1 MPSYLVTGGAG
12 FIGSH
17 IAEAL
22 VNKGAGVTILDDLSS
37 GSLQN
42 IESFKQSVTFIRGD
56 LRSRKDVEKAVDGV
70 DAVFHQAAIPS
81 VVRSFDDPEA
91 SLSVNIT
98 GTAVLLEACRKMGVA
113 RVICASSSSV
123 YGDSPT
129 LPKEESMQPAPKSP
143 YALSKLSCESLL
155 GMYSKVYGMQTI
167 ALRYFNVFGAR
178 QDPESEYSAV
188 IPKFITA
195 ILRQETP
202 VIFGDGYQ
210 SRDFCH
216 IENVVSA
223 NLLCLER
230 DGLSGDVINVACG
243 ERIDLRQLV
252 EKINEIT
259 GRDIQPEFGPERK
272 GDVKHSLASIKRAS
286 DFIGYKVNVTV
297 EDGLKD
303 TVNYFKDNIK

>member
-1 MPSYLVTGGAG
+1 MPSYLITGGAG

-37 GSLQN
+37 GSLRN
-42 IESFKQSVTFIRGD
+42 IETFKQSVTFIKGD
-56 LRSRKDVEKAVDGV
+56 LRSREDVRKAVEGV

-98 GTAVLLEACRKMGVA
+98 GTAVLLEVCRKMGVA
-113 RVICASSSSV
+113 KVICASSSSV

-129 LPKEESMQPAPKSP
+129 LPKEETMQPAPKSP

-155 GMYSKVYGMQTI
+155 AMYSKVYGMQTI

>member
-1 MPSYLVTGGAG
+1 MPSYLITGGAG

-37 GSLQN
+37 GSLRN
-42 IESFKQSVTFIRGD
+42 IETFKQSVTFIKGD
-56 LRSRKDVEKAVDGV
+56 LRSREDVRKAVEGV

-98 GTAVLLEACRKMGVA
+98 GTAVLLEVCRKMGVA
-113 RVICASSSSV
+113 KVICASSSSV

-129 LPKEESMQPAPKSP
+129 LPKEETMQPAPKSP

-155 GMYSKVYGMQTI
+155 AMYSKVYGMQTI

-195 ILRQETP
+195 ILRGKTP
-202 VIFGDGYQ
+202 VIFGDGCQ

-230 DGLSGDVINVACG
+230 DGLSGNVINVACG
-243 ERIDLRQLV
+243 ERINLLELV
-252 EKINEIT
+252 EKINAIT
-259 GRDIQPEFGPERK
+259 GRNIKPRFGPERA
-272 GDVKHSLASIKRAS
+272 GDVKHSLASIRRAS
-286 DFIGYKVNVTV
+286 ELIGYKVGVTV

-303 TVNYFKDNIK
+303 TVNHFKNYVK